1 MKIVYCVQ
9 GMHRRGGI
17 ERVITTKA
25 NYLADLG
32 YEVHIVTTDQ
42 HDWALA
48 FPLSEGVQHHDLGLN
63 YNDDNKLG
71 RWKRMLALHRKRGEH
86 RAKLERLF
94 AEIKPDIVVSTFFQD
109 AEILPS
115 LKDGSKKVLELHSA
129 KNTPIL
135 MYPAENK
142 LLRLYGRLRVLL
154 QERLAKRYDQF
165 IILTEEEKPLWS
177 NLNNVSVIHNPR
189 TFTTEDRANV
199 MLSRSVVA
207 VGRYE
212 YQKNFRQLI
221 KVWSL
226 INPELRTN
234 WTLNIYGDGPLRKGI
249 ADEIERL
256 RLSDSIVLHNSTSEI
271 KAVYQSSAIYAM
283 TSHFEG
289 LPMVLLE
296 AQAVGLP
303 VVSYTCPSGPRDIIT
318 HGKDGYLVEMYDD
331 EAMAKHLT
339 SLMSNDALREEM
351 SREAYLASERFA
363 LEGIMKQWI
372 DLFTE
377 LTRK

>member
-71 RWKRMLALHRKRGEH
+71 RWKRMLALYRKRGEH

-109 AEILPS
+109 AEILPT
-115 LKDGSKKVLELHSA
+115 LKDGSKKILELHSSNMRRIA
-129 KNTPIL
+129 
-135 MYPAENK
+135 MYPKNQK
-142 LLRLYGRLRVLL
+142 LLRAYGHIRTILDK
-154 QERLAKRYDQF
+154 RLALKYDKF
-165 IILTEEEKPLWS
+165 VVLTHEDRGYWGDMP
-177 NLNNVSVIHNPR
+177 NITTIHNPR
-189 TFTTEDRANV
+189 AFTCPEKAMSEREK
-199 MLSRSVVA
+199 VVIA

-212 YQKNFRQLI
+212 YGKNWDRLIRLWQPFVQKFPDWRLEI
-221 KVWSL
+221 FGS
-226 INPELRTN
+226 
-234 WTLNIYGDGPLRKGI
+234 GPLNNSLRKLVSELKVGENVFI
-249 ADEIERL
+249 KGETHEIYEQYQRASIMVM
-256 RLSDSIVLHNSTSEI
+256 LSEW
-271 KAVYQSSAIYAM
+271 
-283 TSHFEG
+283 EG
-289 LPMVLLE
+289 LPMVLIE
-296 AQAVGLP
+296 GQTSGLP
-303 VVSYTCPSGPRDIIT
+303 LVSYACITGPRDIIT

>member
-1 MKIVYCVQ
+1 MKIVYCLQ
-9 GMHRRGGI
+9 GLHRKGGI
-17 ERVITTKA
+17 ERVVTTKA

-42 HDWALA
+42 GSSTVA
-48 FPLSEGVQHHDLGLN
+48 FPLSDRVQLHDLELN
-63 YNDDNKLG
+63 YYKDNGFG
-71 RWKRMLALHRKRGEH
+71 RWKRMLALYRKRGEH
-86 RAKLERLF
+86 RQKLERLF
-94 AEIKPDIVVSTFFQD
+94 AEIKPDVVVSTFFQD

-135 MYPAENK
+135 MYPEEQR
-142 LLRLYGRLRVLL
+142 LLRAYGRMRVLL

-165 IILTEEEKPLWS
+165 VILTEEERPLWS
-177 NLNNVSVIHNPR
+177 SLSNVSVIHNPR
-189 TFTTEDRANV
+189 TFISEQRADV
-199 MLSRSVVA
+199 EVSRNVVA

-212 YQKNFRQLI
+212 YQKNFRGLI
-221 KVWSL
+221 NVWSL
-226 INPELRTN
+226 ITPERRAN
-234 WTLNIYGDGPLRKGI
+234 WKLNIYGDGYMRKLI
-249 ADEIERL
+249 SDEIERL
-256 RLSDSIVLHNSTSEI
+256 GLSDSVVLHDSTSAI
-271 KAVYQSSAIYAM
+271 KEVYQSSAIYAM

-303 VVSYTCPSGPRDIIT
+303 MVSYACPSGPRDIIT
-318 HGKDGYLVEMYDD
+318 HGKDGYLVDMYDD

-351 SREAYLASERFA
+351 SREAYKSSERFA
-363 LEGIMKQWI
+363 LEGIMKQWV
-372 DLFTE
+372 DLFDE